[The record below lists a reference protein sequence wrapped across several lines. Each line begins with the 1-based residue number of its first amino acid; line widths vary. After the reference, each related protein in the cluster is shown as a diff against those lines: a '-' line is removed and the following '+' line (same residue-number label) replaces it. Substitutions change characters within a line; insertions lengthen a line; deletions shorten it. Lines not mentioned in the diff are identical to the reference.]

1 MIIPRC
7 GRSRALIPLSFLS
20 PLDMNRPERV
30 RFNSKARGSV
40 AGGDSHKKRKRSS
53 ATQPSETTEDT
64 NATILS
70 GSREDDR
77 RAAIRAE
84 VRCLYIEYIGGL
96 ISTSRL

>member
-1 MIIPRC
+1 
-7 GRSRALIPLSFLS
+7 
-20 PLDMNRPERV
+20 MNRPERV

-40 AGGDSHKKRKRSS
+40 AGGDSHKKRKRSG
-53 ATQPSETTEDT
+53 ATQPSEATEDT

-84 VRCLYIEYIGGL
+84 VRCLSIEYIGEL
-96 ISTSRL
+96 IATLRL